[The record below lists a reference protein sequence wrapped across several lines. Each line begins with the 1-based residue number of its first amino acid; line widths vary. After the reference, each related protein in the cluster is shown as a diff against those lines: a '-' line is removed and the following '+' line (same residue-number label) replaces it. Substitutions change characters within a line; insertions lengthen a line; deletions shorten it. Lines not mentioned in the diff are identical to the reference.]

1 MNIFFNDKSPAF
13 AGMPGIVSESMHN
26 SKENPMVRAMMI
38 LLLCQLAGTVAQQ
51 ALGLPIPGPVMGL
64 VLLLA
69 ILVWRGGPDAALH
82 DTANGLLRYLG
93 LLFVPA
99 GVGVVTELQ
108 ELRANA
114 LAIAV
119 AIPVSTIL
127 GLAVTGVLMQ
137 KLAGPDA

>member
-1 MNIFFNDKSPAF
+1 
-13 AGMPGIVSESMHN
+13 
-26 SKENPMVRAMMI
+26 MM
-38 LLLCQLAGTVAQQ
+38 LLLCQLAGTVVQQ
-51 ALGLPIPGPVMGL
+51 AFGLPIPGPVMGL

-69 ILVWRGGPDAALH
+69 ILVCRGGPDQVLH
-82 DTANGLLRYLG
+82 DTAGGFLKYLG

-119 AIPVSTIL
+119 AIPVSTFL
-127 GLAVTGVLMQ
+127 GLAVTGALMQ
-137 KLAGPDA
+137 KLSKSDA